1 MIRSNY
7 MKQVPMTALA
17 LILTVAGCSNKE
29 ENMPERYSV
38 IPKPAE
44 LIMARGSFII
54 GPETELKVS
63 PLNDETQSVAGFFAG
78 MIRKSVSVPL
88 PVSEGSRESGNSIVM
103 LIDTAVSA
111 SSEGYILSVT
121 GKNITL
127 KSPSAAGLYR
137 GVQTIRQLLP
147 PRVEVEN
154 GLAEEN
160 SAAVPACYITDAP
173 RFSYRG
179 LHLDVCRHFFT
190 VEEIKRYL
198 DIMALHKFNVF
209 HWHLTDDQGWRIE
222 IRKYPELTAIG
233 SQRKETL
240 VGHGGRPPFAF
251 DGIPHGGYYTQ
262 EQAKEIVQYAAA
274 RFITVIP
281 EIEMPGHAV
290 AAIASYPWLSCTG
303 NKLDVQT
310 RWGVFDDVFCAGKDT
325 VFAFLED
332 VMDEVIEIFPSEY
345 IHIGGDECPKVRWET
360 CPSCQLRIKQEGLRN
375 EQELQSWFITR
386 MEKYLNAHGRQIIG
400 WDEILEGGLAPGA
413 TVMSWR
419 GVNGGIEAARMGHDA
434 IMTPTG
440 YAYLDYYQGEPAG
453 EPLAI
458 GGYVPLE
465 KVYSFEPQPPELTP
479 DEQKH
484 IMGMQGNVWTEYIS
498 TLSHLE
504 YMAFPR
510 AFAVAETGWTP
521 ALKKD
526 FEEFLSRL
534 EIQKERYDL
543 MKINYFKGDYRDS
556 RGQTE

>member
-1 MIRSNY
+1 
-7 MKQVPMTALA
+7 MKGVALAALA
-17 LILTVAGCSNKE
+17 LILTAAGCSRKE
-29 ENMPERYSV
+29 ENMPERYSL

-44 LIMARGSFII
+44 LVMARGSFII
-54 GPETELKVS
+54 DNRTELKVS
-63 PLNDETQSVAGFFAG
+63 PLNHQTKSVAEFLAG
-78 MIRKSVSVPL
+78 IIRNSASVPL
-88 PVSEGSRESGNSIVM
+88 PVSEGSKDSGNSIV
-103 LIDTAVSA
+103 LVIDTAVSEN
-111 SSEGYILSVT
+111 SGGYILSVT
-121 GKNITL
+121 GRSIFL
-127 KSPSAAGLYR
+127 KSPSAEGLFR
-137 GVQTIRQLLP
+137 GIQTIRQLLP
-147 PRVEVEN
+147 PQVETEG
-154 GLAEEN
+154 GLAGETA
-160 SAAVPACYITDAP
+160 AAVPACYITDAP

-190 VEEIKRYL
+190 VDEVKRYL

-222 IRKYPELTAIG
+222 IKKYPGLTVTG

-240 VGHGGRPPFAF
+240 IGHGGRPPFTY

-262 EQAKEIVQYAAA
+262 EQAREIVKYAAD
-274 RFITVIP
+274 RYITVIP

-290 AAIASYPWLSCTG
+290 AAIASYSWLSCTG

-332 VMDEVIEIFPSEY
+332 VLDEVIGIFPSEY
-345 IHIGGDECPKVRWET
+345 IHVGGDECPKVRWEN
-360 CPSCQLRIKQEGLRN
+360 CPACQKRIKDEGLKD
-375 EQELQSWFITR
+375 EHELQSWFITR

-400 WDEILEGGLAPGA
+400 WDEILEGGLAPEA

-419 GVNGGIEAARMGHDA
+419 GVNGGIEAARLGHDA

-440 YAYLDYYQGEPAG
+440 FAYLDYYQSEPAG
-453 EPLAI
+453 EPLSI

-465 KVYSFEPQPPELTP
+465 KVYSFEPVPAELTP

-484 IMGMQGNVWTEYIS
+484 ILGFQGNVWTEYIA
-498 TLSHLE
+498 TISHLE

-510 AFAVAETGWTP
+510 AFAIAETGWTP

-534 EIQKERYDL
+534 EVQKQRYDL
-543 MKINYFKGDYRDS
+543 MKINYFRGEYRDL
-556 RGQTE
+556 RGREE

>member
-1 MIRSNY
+1 
-7 MKQVPMTALA
+7 MKGVALAALA
-17 LILTVAGCSNKE
+17 LILTAAGCSRKE
-29 ENMPERYSV
+29 ENMPERYSL

-44 LIMARGSFII
+44 LVMARGSFII
-54 GPETELKVS
+54 DNKTELKVS
-63 PLNDETQSVAGFFAG
+63 PLNHQTKSVAEFLAG
-78 MIRKSVSVPL
+78 MIRSSASVPL
-88 PVSEGSRESGNSIVM
+88 PVSEGSKESGNCIVM
-103 LIDTAVSA
+103 VIDTAVSEN
-111 SSEGYILSVT
+111 SESYILSVT
-121 GKNITL
+121 GRSIFL
-127 KSPSAAGLYR
+127 KSPSAEGLFR
-137 GVQTIRQLLP
+137 GIQTIRQLLP
-147 PRVEVEN
+147 PQVETEG
-154 GLAEEN
+154 GLAGETA
-160 SAAVPACYITDAP
+160 AAVPACYITDAP

-190 VEEIKRYL
+190 VDEVKRYL

-222 IRKYPELTAIG
+222 IKKYPGLTVTG

-240 VGHGGRPPFAF
+240 VGHGGRPPFTF
-251 DGIPHGGYYTQ
+251 DGTPHGGYYTQ
-262 EQAKEIVQYAAA
+262 EQAREIVQYAAD

-332 VMDEVIEIFPSEY
+332 VLDEVIEIFTSEY
-345 IHIGGDECPKVRWET
+345 IHVGGDECPKVRWEN
-360 CPSCQLRIKQEGLRN
+360 CSACQKRIKDEGLKD
-375 EQELQSWFITR
+375 EHELQSWFITR

-400 WDEILEGGLAPGA
+400 WDEILEGGLAPEA

-419 GVNGGIEAARMGHDA
+419 GVNGGIEAARLGHDA

-440 YAYLDYYQGEPAG
+440 FAYLDYYQSEPAG
-453 EPLAI
+453 EPLSI

-465 KVYSFEPQPPELTP
+465 KVYSFEPVPAELTP

-484 IMGMQGNVWTEYIS
+484 ILGFQGNVWTEYIA
-498 TLSHLE
+498 TISHLE

-510 AFAVAETGWTP
+510 AFAIAETGWTP

-534 EIQKERYDL
+534 EVQKQRYDL
-543 MKINYFKGDYRDS
+543 MKINYFRGEYRDL
-556 RGQTE
+556 RGREE

>member
-1 MIRSNY
+1 
-7 MKQVPMTALA
+7 MTALA

>member
-1 MIRSNY
+1 
-7 MKQVPMTALA
+7 MKRLPLAALA
-17 LILTVAGCSNKE
+17 LILTVAGCSRKE
-29 ENMPERYSV
+29 ENMPERYSL

-44 LIMARGSFII
+44 LVMARGNFII
-54 GPETELKVS
+54 DHKTVLKVS
-63 PLNDETQSVAGFFAG
+63 PLNDQTISVAESLAG
-78 MIRKSVSVPL
+78 MIRKSASVPL
-88 PVSEGSRESGNSIVM
+88 PVSEGSKEAGNSIVM
-103 LIDTAVSA
+103 VIDTAVSDN
-111 SSEGYILSVT
+111 SEGYILSVT
-121 GKNITL
+121 GRSIFL
-127 KSPSAAGLYR
+127 KSPSAEGLFR

-147 PRVEVEN
+147 PQLETE
-154 GLAEEN
+154 GALTGEA
-160 SAAVPACYITDAP
+160 AAVLPACYITDAP

-190 VEEIKRYL
+190 VDEVKRYL

-222 IRKYPELTAIG
+222 IKKYPELTTVG

-240 VGHGGRPPFAF
+240 AGHGGRPPFTF

-262 EQAKEIVQYAAA
+262 EQAREIVKYAAD

-303 NKLDVQT
+303 NELDVQT

-332 VMDEVIEIFPSEY
+332 VLDEVIEIFPSEY
-345 IHIGGDECPKVRWET
+345 IHIGGDECPKVRWEN
-360 CPSCQLRIKQEGLRN
+360 CSSCQKRIKDEGLKD
-375 EQELQSWFITR
+375 EHGLQSWFITR
-386 MEKYLNAHGRQIIG
+386 MEKYLNARGRQIIG

-440 YAYLDYYQGEPAG
+440 FAYLDYYQSEPVG

-465 KVYSFEPQPPELTP
+465 KVYSFEPLPAELTP

-484 IMGMQGNVWTEYIS
+484 ILGFQGNVWTEYIP

-510 AFAVAETGWTP
+510 AFAIAETGWTP

-526 FEEFLSRL
+526 FEEFLTRL
-534 EIQKERYDL
+534 EVQKERYDL
-543 MKINYFKGDYRDS
+543 MKINYFKGNYRDS
-556 RGQTE
+556 RGQAE

>member
-1 MIRSNY
+1 
-7 MKQVPMTALA
+7 MKGVALAALA
-17 LILTVAGCSNKE
+17 LILTAAGCSRKE
-29 ENMPERYSV
+29 ENMPERYSL

-44 LIMARGSFII
+44 LVMARGSFII
-54 GPETELKVS
+54 DNKTELKVS
-63 PLNDETQSVAGFFAG
+63 PLNHQTKSVAEFLAG
-78 MIRKSVSVPL
+78 IIRNSASVPL
-88 PVSEGSRESGNSIVM
+88 PVSEGSKDSGNSIV
-103 LIDTAVSA
+103 LVIDTAVSEN
-111 SSEGYILSVT
+111 SGGYILSVT
-121 GKNITL
+121 GRSIFL
-127 KSPSAAGLYR
+127 KSPSAEGLFR
-137 GVQTIRQLLP
+137 GIQTIRQLLP
-147 PRVEVEN
+147 PQVETEG
-154 GLAEEN
+154 GLAGETA
-160 SAAVPACYITDAP
+160 AAVPACYITDAP

-179 LHLDVCRHFFT
+179 LHLDVCRHFYT
-190 VEEIKRYL
+190 VDEVKRYL

-222 IRKYPELTAIG
+222 IKKYPGLTVTG

-240 VGHGGRPPFAF
+240 VGHGGRPPFTY

-262 EQAKEIVQYAAA
+262 EQAREIVKYAAD
-274 RFITVIP
+274 RYITVIP

-332 VMDEVIEIFPSEY
+332 VLDEVIEIFTSEY
-345 IHIGGDECPKVRWET
+345 IHVGGDECPKVRWEN
-360 CPSCQLRIKQEGLRN
+360 CSACQKRIKDEGLKN
-375 EQELQSWFITR
+375 EHELQSWFITR

-400 WDEILEGGLAPGA
+400 WDEILEGGLAPEA

-419 GVNGGIEAARMGHDA
+419 GVNGGIEAARLGHDA

-440 YAYLDYYQGEPAG
+440 FAYLDYYQSEPAG
-453 EPLAI
+453 EPLSI

-465 KVYSFEPQPPELTP
+465 KVYSFEPVPAELTP

-484 IMGMQGNVWTEYIS
+484 ILGFQGNVWTEYIA
-498 TLSHLE
+498 TISHLE

-510 AFAVAETGWTP
+510 AFAIAETGWTP

-534 EIQKERYDL
+534 EVQKQRYDL
-543 MKINYFKGDYRDS
+543 MKINYFRGEYRDL
-556 RGQTE
+556 RGREE

>member
-1 MIRSNY
+1 
-7 MKQVPMTALA
+7 MKGVALAALA
-17 LILTVAGCSNKE
+17 LILTAAGCSRKE
-29 ENMPERYSV
+29 ENMPERYSL

-44 LIMARGSFII
+44 LVMARGSFII
-54 GPETELKVS
+54 DNKTELKVS
-63 PLNDETQSVAGFFAG
+63 PLNHQTKSVAEFLAG
-78 MIRKSVSVPL
+78 IIRNSASVPL
-88 PVSEGSRESGNSIVM
+88 PVSEGSKDSGNSIV
-103 LIDTAVSA
+103 LVIDTAVSEN
-111 SSEGYILSVT
+111 SGGYILSVT
-121 GKNITL
+121 GRSIFL
-127 KSPSAAGLYR
+127 KSPSAEGLFR
-137 GVQTIRQLLP
+137 GIQTIRQLLP
-147 PRVEVEN
+147 PQVESEG
-154 GLAEEN
+154 GLTGEAA
-160 SAAVPACYITDAP
+160 AAVPACYITDAP

-190 VEEIKRYL
+190 VDEVKRYL

-222 IRKYPELTAIG
+222 IKKYPGLTVTG

-240 VGHGGRPPFAF
+240 IGHGGRPPFTF
-251 DGIPHGGYYTQ
+251 DGTPHGGYYTQ
-262 EQAKEIVQYAAA
+262 EQAREIVKYAAD
-274 RFITVIP
+274 RYITVIP

-332 VMDEVIEIFPSEY
+332 VLDEVIEIFTSEY
-345 IHIGGDECPKVRWET
+345 IHVGGDECPKVRWEN
-360 CPSCQLRIKQEGLRN
+360 CSACQKRIKDEGLKD
-375 EQELQSWFITR
+375 EHELQSWFITR

-400 WDEILEGGLAPGA
+400 WDEILEGGLAPEA

-419 GVNGGIEAARMGHDA
+419 GVNGGIEAARLGHDA

-440 YAYLDYYQGEPAG
+440 FAYLDYYQSEPAG
-453 EPLAI
+453 EPLSI

-465 KVYSFEPQPPELTP
+465 KVYSFEPVPAELTP

-484 IMGMQGNVWTEYIS
+484 ILGFQGNVWTEYIA
-498 TLSHLE
+498 TISHLE

-510 AFAVAETGWTP
+510 AFAIAETGWTP

-534 EIQKERYDL
+534 EVQKQRYDL
-543 MKINYFKGDYRDS
+543 MKINYFRGEYRDL
-556 RGQTE
+556 RGREE

>member
-1 MIRSNY
+1 
-7 MKQVPMTALA
+7 MKGVALAALA
-17 LILTVAGCSNKE
+17 LILTAAGCSRKE
-29 ENMPERYSV
+29 ENMPERYSL

-44 LIMARGSFII
+44 LVMARGSFII
-54 GPETELKVS
+54 DNRTELKVS
-63 PLNDETQSVAGFFAG
+63 PLNHQTKSVAEFLAG
-78 MIRKSVSVPL
+78 IIRNSASVPL
-88 PVSEGSRESGNSIVM
+88 PVSEGSKDSGNSIV
-103 LIDTAVSA
+103 LVIDTAVSEN
-111 SSEGYILSVT
+111 SGGYILSVT
-121 GKNITL
+121 GRSIFL
-127 KSPSAAGLYR
+127 KSPSAEGLFR
-137 GVQTIRQLLP
+137 GIQTIRQLLP
-147 PRVEVEN
+147 PQVESEG
-154 GLAEEN
+154 GLTGEAA
-160 SAAVPACYITDAP
+160 AAVPACYITDAP

-190 VEEIKRYL
+190 VDEVKRYL

-222 IRKYPELTAIG
+222 IKKYPGLTVTG

-240 VGHGGRPPFAF
+240 VGHGGRPPFTY

-262 EQAKEIVQYAAA
+262 EQAREIVKYAAD
-274 RFITVIP
+274 RYITVIP

-332 VMDEVIEIFPSEY
+332 VLDEVIEIFTSEY
-345 IHIGGDECPKVRWET
+345 IHVGGDECPKVRWEN
-360 CPSCQLRIKQEGLRN
+360 CSACQKRIKDEGLKD
-375 EQELQSWFITR
+375 EHELQSWFITR

-400 WDEILEGGLAPGA
+400 WDEILEGGLAPEA

-419 GVNGGIEAARMGHDA
+419 GVNGGIEAARLGHDA

-440 YAYLDYYQGEPAG
+440 FAYLDYYQSEPAG
-453 EPLAI
+453 EPLSI

-465 KVYSFEPQPPELTP
+465 KVYSFEPVPAELTP

-484 IMGMQGNVWTEYIS
+484 ILGFQGNVWTEYIA
-498 TLSHLE
+498 TISHLE

-510 AFAVAETGWTP
+510 AFAIAETGWTP

-534 EIQKERYDL
+534 EVQKQRYDL
-543 MKINYFKGDYRDS
+543 MKINYFRGEYRDL
-556 RGQTE
+556 RGREE